1 MAWIKKNLVLLIA
14 AVISLA
20 VLGYAVFF
28 VQEKKKADEE
38 VTASLDDAANKFRDL
53 LNRKVHP
60 GKEGDPE
67 KDNIKR
73 AKDEL
78 VKMRSFMD
86 EMREYLKGPQLGT
99 NLNNQV
105 FRAMLDTSIAQMR
118 READEAG
125 VTLPNTNFWFTFTQ
139 YKSTVDFKDNTAGL
153 AAELEDIKEI
163 MRIVYAA
170 RVNSLAALKRVPI
183 SEGENFGSSEYIQGA
198 RYPRTNDWA
207 VSTGYEV
214 TFQGFSS
221 ELARVMEG
229 LANAKQCFV
238 VKAVGVA
245 QAPEER
251 SARPALPPQMMMPMP
266 MYNDPYARYRGMG
279 GGFGGQMMAPQP
291 MPQPVRKAAPAVKTV
306 LDENKLRFTLQVDSI
321 RLKGK

>member
-1 MAWIKKNLVLLIA
+1 MAWVKKNLFLLIA

-20 VLGYAVFF
+20 ALGYAVFF

-38 VTASLDDAANKFRDL
+38 VTASLDEAAEKYKQL
-53 LNRKVHP
+53 ITRKVHP
-60 GKEGDPE
+60 GTAKD
-67 KDNIKR
+67 DNIQR

-78 VKMRSFMD
+78 VKMQAFMG
-86 EMREYLKGPQLGT
+86 EMREYLKGPQIAT
-99 NLNNQV
+99 NLNNQM
-105 FRAMLDTSIAQMR
+105 FRATLDTTIAQLR
-118 READEAG
+118 RQADEAG
-125 VTLPNTNFWFTFTQ
+125 VALPNTNFWFTYTQ
-139 YKSTVDFKDNTAGL
+139 YKTTVDFKNEAAGL

-163 MRIVYAA
+163 MRVVYAA
-170 RVNSLAALKRVPI
+170 RVNSLVALKRVPT
-183 SEGENFGSSEYIQGA
+183 SDTENFGTGDYLSN

-207 VSTGYEV
+207 VTTAYEV

-238 VKAVGVA
+238 VKSVGVA

-251 SARPALPPQMMMPMP
+251 PKGPVAPPPVFMPPPSGME
-266 MYNDPYARYRGMG
+266 RYRGMM
-279 GGFGGQMMAPQP
+279 QQPMYIPPPQP
-291 MPQPVRKAAPAVKTV
+291 ARGKPAQAGAIKTV
-306 LDENKLRFTLQVDSI
+306 LDENKLRFTLQVDSV

>member
-1 MAWIKKNLVLLIA
+1 MAWVKKNLFLLIA

-20 VLGYAVFF
+20 ALGYAVFF

-38 VTASLDDAANKFRDL
+38 VSTQLDEAAEKYKQL
-53 LNRKVHP
+53 ITRKVHP
-60 GKEGDPE
+60 GNAKD
-67 KDNIKR
+67 DNIQR
-73 AKDEL
+73 AKDEV
-78 VKMRSFMD
+78 VKMEKFMG
-86 EMREYLKGPQLGT
+86 EMRDFLKGPQIAT
-99 NLNNQV
+99 NLNNQM
-105 FRAMLDTSIAQMR
+105 FRAQLDTSIAQLR
-118 READEAG
+118 RQADEAG

-139 YKSTVDFKDNTAGL
+139 YKTTVDFKNETAGL

-170 RVNSLAALKRVPI
+170 RVNSLVALKRAPTSDTENYGTGDYVP
-183 SEGENFGSSEYIQGA
+183 N
-198 RYPRTNDWA
+198 RTPRTNDWA
-207 VSTGYEV
+207 VSTAYEV

-238 VKAVGVA
+238 VKSVGVA

-251 SARPALPPQMMMPMP
+251 SKTTPAPVMPMQ

-279 GGFGGQMMAPQP
+279 GPYGGGFAPP
-291 MPQPVRKAAPAVKTV
+291 PVAAAPRPAGKPTQAGAVKTV

>member
-1 MAWIKKNLVLLIA
+1 
-14 AVISLA
+14 
-20 VLGYAVFF
+20 
-28 VQEKKKADEE
+28 
-38 VTASLDDAANKFRDL
+38 
-53 LNRKVHP
+53 
-60 GKEGDPE
+60 
-67 KDNIKR
+67 
-73 AKDEL
+73 
-78 VKMRSFMD
+78 
-86 EMREYLKGPQLGT
+86 
-99 NLNNQV
+99 
-105 FRAMLDTSIAQMR
+105 LDTSMAEMR
-118 READEAG
+118 RQADEAG

-139 YKSTVDFKDNTAGL
+139 YKSTVDFKNETGGL

-170 RVNSLAALKRVPI
+170 RVNSLIALKRVPT
-183 SEGENFGSSEYIQGA
+183 SETENYGTSDYIQGA

-238 VKAVGVA
+238 VKSVGVA

-251 SARPALPPQMMMPMP
+251 TKTPTPPPMMIPPPMGA
-266 MYNDPYARYRGMG
+266 YDRYR
-279 GGFGGQMMAPQP
+279 MMQPQP
-291 MPQPVRKAAPAVKTV
+291 MYIPQAAPRGKPQPTGIKTV

>member
-1 MAWIKKNLVLLIA
+1 MAWVKKNMFLLIA

-20 VLGYAVFF
+20 ALGYAVFF

-38 VTASLDDAANKFRDL
+38 VTTQLDEAAEKYKQL
-53 LNRKVHP
+53 ITRKVHP
-60 GKEGDPE
+60 GNAKD
-67 KDNIKR
+67 DNIQR

-78 VKMRSFMD
+78 GKMQSFMG
-86 EMREYLKGPQLGT
+86 EMREYLKGPQLAT
-99 NLNNQV
+99 NLNNQM
-105 FRAMLDTSIAQMR
+105 FRAQLDTTIAQLR
-118 READEAG
+118 RQADEAG

-139 YKSTVDFKDNTAGL
+139 YKTTVDFKNETAGL

-163 MRIVYAA
+163 MRIVYSA
-170 RVNSLAALKRVPI
+170 RVNSLAALKRAPT
-183 SEGENFGSSEYIQGA
+183 SDSENFGTGDYIQN
-198 RYPRTNDWA
+198 RTPRTNDWA
-207 VSTGYEV
+207 VATAYEV

-238 VKAVGVA
+238 VKSVGVA

-251 SARPALPPQMMMPMP
+251 AKTPTPMPVMIPPPMGTYDRYSMMRQQQMMQPTFVP
-266 MYNDPYARYRGMG
+266 PPAQRG
-279 GGFGGQMMAPQP
+279 
-291 MPQPVRKAAPAVKTV
+291 KPAQAGAIKTV

>member
-1 MAWIKKNLVLLIA
+1 MAWVKKNLFLLIA

-20 VLGYAVFF
+20 ALGYAVFF

-38 VTASLDDAANKFRDL
+38 VTASLDEAAEKYKNL
-53 LNRKVHP
+53 ITRKVHP
-60 GKEGDPE
+60 GNAQQ
-67 KDNIKR
+67 DNIKA

-78 VKMRSFMD
+78 VKMQSFMG
-86 EMREYLKGPQLGT
+86 EMREYLKGPQLAT
-99 NLNNQV
+99 NLNNQM
-105 FRAMLDTSIAQMR
+105 FRAQLDTSIAQLR
-118 READEAG
+118 RQADEAG
-125 VTLPNTNFWFTFTQ
+125 VALPNTNFWFTFTQ
-139 YKSTVDFKDNTAGL
+139 YKTTVDFKNETAGL

-170 RVNSLAALKRVPI
+170 RVNSLAALKRAPT
-183 SEGENFGSSEYIQGA
+183 SDTENYGTGDYLQN
-198 RYPRTNDWA
+198 RTPRTNDWA
-207 VSTGYEV
+207 VSTAYEV

-238 VKAVGVA
+238 VKSVGVA

-251 SARPALPPQMMMPMP
+251 PKTPVTPPPMMMQPPMGD
-266 MYNDPYARYRGMG
+266 MRYR
-279 GGFGGQMMAPQP
+279 MMMQQQYIPP
-291 MPQPVRKAAPAVKTV
+291 PQPVRGKPAPTGIKTV
-306 LDENKLRFTLQVDSI
+306 LDENKLRFTLQVDSV